1 MAVESVAV
9 TVSETEA
16 AKKFPAADANGACAK
31 AAAPKIIFT
40 QSAQVVVP
48 VPWLLSG

>member
-40 QSAQVVVP
+40 QPVPGVVL